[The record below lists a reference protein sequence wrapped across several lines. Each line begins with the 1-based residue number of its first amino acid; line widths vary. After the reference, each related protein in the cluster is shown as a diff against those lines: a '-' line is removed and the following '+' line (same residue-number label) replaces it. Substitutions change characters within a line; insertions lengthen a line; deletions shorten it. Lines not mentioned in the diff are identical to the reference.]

1 MEFDVTNS
9 FFFLSVNFFLING
22 RNPNATKP
30 NRLTYTKLFW
40 TVKERV
46 NNLDHM
52 FNQWTCIKKRDN
64 PLTPETEKWH
74 DIPPPTAEK
83 ISEENRPTGAVFKVL
98 IVHHLRFKK

>member
-1 MEFDVTNS
+1 
-9 FFFLSVNFFLING
+9 
-22 RNPNATKP
+22 
-30 NRLTYTKLFW
+30 
-40 TVKERV
+40 
-46 NNLDHM
+46 M